1 MPRWPANRARTRR
14 TEEADLHRDV
24 VRFLRAALPEGWRFF
39 HTPNGGKR
47 VTREAAQF
55 VAMGVSPGV
64 PDLILAGPDRTLVAI
79 ELKAAKGRETPAQI
93 GWLDHLL
100 ACGWRADT
108 CRSLREVEAFLSMA
122 GVPLRAR
129 VGA

>member
-24 VRFLRAALPEGWRFF
+24 VRFLRAALPPDWRFF
-39 HTPNGGKR
+39 HPPNGGKR
-47 VTREAAQF
+47 DPREAARF

-64 PDLILAGPDRTLVAI
+64 PDLIVLGPDRAVVAV

-93 GWLDHLL
+93 GWLDHFV
-100 ACGWRADT
+100 ACGWRADA
-108 CRSLREVEAFLSMA
+108 CRSVAEVEALLSMA
-122 GVPLRAR
+122 GVPLKAR
-129 VGA
+129 IAA